1 MYREKNFLDMSYRK
15 EFRNMNRRLDNHSLQ
30 ENPPELKFVVA
41 DENKGESLPEVEDR
55 NPWSLYLKIEKPPI
69 QGN

>member
-1 MYREKNFLDMSYRK
+1 MSYKK
-15 EFRNMNRRLDNHSLQ
+15 ELLNMSRRLDQVQLK
-30 ENPPELKFVVA
+30 ENPPELKMVVA

>member
-1 MYREKNFLDMSYRK
+1 MSYKK
-15 EFRNMNRRLDNHSLQ
+15 ELLNMSRRLDQVQLK

-55 NPWSLYLKIEKPPI
+55 DPWSLYLKIEQKA
-69 QGN
+69 

>member
-1 MYREKNFLDMSYRK
+1 MSYKK
-15 EFRNMNRRLDNHSLQ
+15 ELLNMSRRLDQVQLK

-55 NPWSLYLKIEKPPI
+55 NPWSLYLKIEQKV
-69 QGN
+69 

>member
-1 MYREKNFLDMSYRK
+1 MSYKK
-15 EFRNMNRRLDNHSLQ
+15 ELLNMSRRLDQIQLK

-55 NPWSLYLKIEKPPI
+55 NPWSLYLKIEQKA
-69 QGN
+69 

>member
-1 MYREKNFLDMSYRK
+1 MSYKK
-15 EFRNMNRRLDNHSLQ
+15 ELLNMSRRLDQVQLK

-55 NPWSLYLKIEKPPI
+55 DPWSLYLKIEQKV
-69 QGN
+69 

>member
-1 MYREKNFLDMSYRK
+1 MSYKK
-15 EFRNMNRRLDNHSLQ
+15 ELLNMSRRLDQVQLK

-55 NPWSLYLKIEKPPI
+55 SPWSLYLKIEQKT
-69 QGN
+69 